1 MGMDSMNAE
10 PNENNNNE
18 PKEVNT
24 RRIEENMEIAKNAQI
39 LEKLSDFEE
48 NFTSLED
55 LTGDTEVFEFIMK
68 NWSTKDTHK
77 EFIINAEMLK

>member
-1 MGMDSMNAE
+1 MVMETINKE
-10 PNENNNNE
+10 PNENNNTIL
-18 PKEVNT
+18 KKVDT
-24 RRIEENMEIAKNAQI
+24 RGIEENMEIAKNAQI